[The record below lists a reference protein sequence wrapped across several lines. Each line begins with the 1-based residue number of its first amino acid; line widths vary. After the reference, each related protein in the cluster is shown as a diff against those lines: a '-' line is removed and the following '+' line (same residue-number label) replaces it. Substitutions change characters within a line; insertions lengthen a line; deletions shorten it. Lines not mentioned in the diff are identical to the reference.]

1 MKKILFIGLLFVLA
15 GTGAWSQEVSDSVRI
30 HYRRGFRGVDPDYRN
45 NRSGLERFIRT
56 LRGEQEADR
65 LERVVIRSWASPDG
79 VTRYNELLANRR
91 ADSLKAYLVRHAQ
104 IPGELVSVRGEGI
117 GWGVLRQLVAA
128 SAMPDKDEVLHILD
142 NTPVW
147 IRDSRGKI
155 VDGRKKQLMDL
166 CGGRPYNYMM
176 EHIFPEVRSSLSATC
191 YRKAGPS
198 AGTVPA
204 DTASTDTA
212 PAEKQAAEPSGLRD
226 TAAMTPAGPEPGI
239 PAETSPA
246 TQPEASGKLREALA
260 RNLVIK
266 TNLLYDA
273 VLMPSL
279 EAEYRFNDRWTV
291 NLEGEIAWWKKK
303 NKNRYYQL
311 ATISPEVRRWFGQR
325 NGNPWHG
332 HYVGLFGGF
341 SWFDLENKGD
351 GYQGEAE
358 MAGISYGYMFPIVRR
373 LSLEAG
379 LGLGYLHSKYEEY
392 EPVPHMGGTHY
403 VYLQTKRVDY
413 FGPLKLKLA
422 LVWHLRDINKKKGDA
437 Q

>member
-1 MKKILFIGLLFVLA
+1 M
-15 GTGAWSQEVSDSVRI
+15 
-30 HYRRGFRGVDPDYRN
+30 GV
-45 NRSGLERFIRT
+45 
-56 LRGEQEADR
+56 A
-65 LERVVIRSWASPDG
+65 DG

-246 TQPEASGKLREALA
+246 TPPEASGKLREVLA

-279 EAEYRFNDRWTV
+279 EAEYRFNDRWTI

-325 NGNPWHG
+325 NGNPGTGITWACSAASRG
-332 HYVGLFGGF
+332 STLRTRGTATRARPKWRGSATATCSPLSGG
-341 SWFDLENKGD
+341 SPWRRGSAWATCTASTRNTNPCHTWAARTTSTCKPSVWT
-351 GYQGEAE
+351 
-358 MAGISYGYMFPIVRR
+358 ISVR
-373 LSLEAG
+373 
-379 LGLGYLHSKYEEY
+379 
-392 EPVPHMGGTHY
+392 
-403 VYLQTKRVDY
+403 
-413 FGPLKLKLA
+413 
-422 LVWHLRDINKKKGDA
+422 
-437 Q
+437 

>member
-166 CGGRPYNYMM
+166 RGGRPYNYMM

-191 YRKAGPS
+191 YRKAEPV
-198 AGTVPA
+198 AAVVP
-204 DTASTDTA
+204 
-212 PAEKQAAEPSGLRD
+212 EKKQAAEPSR
-226 TAAMTPAGPEPGI
+226 TPRHGVDDARPEREPRRR
-239 PAETSPA
+239 PPRPPRRRL
-246 TQPEASGKLREALA
+246 PENCGKR
-260 RNLVIK
+260 
-266 TNLLYDA
+266 
-273 VLMPSL
+273 
-279 EAEYRFNDRWTV
+279 
-291 NLEGEIAWWKKK
+291 
-303 NKNRYYQL
+303 
-311 ATISPEVRRWFGQR
+311 SPETW
-325 NGNPWHG
+325 
-332 HYVGLFGGF
+332 
-341 SWFDLENKGD
+341 
-351 GYQGEAE
+351 
-358 MAGISYGYMFPIVRR
+358 
-373 LSLEAG
+373 
-379 LGLGYLHSKYEEY
+379 
-392 EPVPHMGGTHY
+392 
-403 VYLQTKRVDY
+403 
-413 FGPLKLKLA
+413 
-422 LVWHLRDINKKKGDA
+422 
-437 Q
+437 